1 MTAPHLTLGDEG
13 EDIALK
19 YLEERGWTL
28 VERNWWRPLGELD
41 LVVKKGDVLAFVEV
55 KSRERRVGE
64 HGFLPDDAMDHGKR
78 AKFTR
83 AARAWLQENQ
93 HAHEDLWPRLD
104 LITVVGG
111 RVTEHLEDAFEAPG
125 G

>member
-1 MTAPHLTLGDEG
+1 MTAHLQVG
-13 EDIALK
+13 ERGEEIALAW
-19 YLEERGWTL
+19 LEAHGWTL

-55 KSRERRVGE
+55 KSRERLVGE
-64 HGFLPDDAMDHGKR
+64 HGFLPDDAMNQGKR
-78 AKFTR
+78 AKFAR

-93 HAHEDLWPRLD
+93 ESHPDLWPRLD
-104 LITVVGG
+104 VITVVGG
-111 RVTEHLEDAFEAPG
+111 CVAEHLEDAFEAPG